1 MTKNIDVLPKVLWKV
16 TSIWQARIFVSVLLQ
31 INANDKENQEYLVKI
46 KELATVAQRNLDGS
60 IYDEITATIN
70 SISSATLFI
79 DSSSEKNIETS
90 IFDDCILNH
99 RNGIIKAKIHYSLLP
114 YYLQLKENFSFINP
128 IDEYMILSSKY
139 SQKLFEILSFW
150 RNEKRIEQITIS
162 LELLYKLMS
171 ISNNSFK
178 QSFSALKMNVLDIAE
193 RDINYCTSLT
203 YRWETIK
210 DGRKFVAIK
219 FIYNQTEDQRKKLQ
233 TRKDEEHMR
242 LMKLTNDCYKKHFS
256 KKLSCIPNKQNKKC
270 KFCLEEG
277 RMKAERIFEEIATI
291 EQTQ

>member
-46 KELATVAQRNLDGS
+46 KDLAAVAQRNLDGS

-219 FIYNQTEDQRKKLQ
+219 FIYN
-233 TRKDEEHMR
+233 
-242 LMKLTNDCYKKHFS
+242 
-256 KKLSCIPNKQNKKC
+256 
-270 KFCLEEG
+270 
-277 RMKAERIFEEIATI
+277 
-291 EQTQ
+291 